1 LISLKRLFLEDI
13 SSILYLWWRYPVIV
27 YDSSN
32 DNLRNTKGVKS
43 CFMYNANMTEYS
55 FFHPI
60 TVRYGDLDPQG
71 HVNNAGF
78 LTYIEHARVSY
89 IRRLG
94 LWDGK
99 SFLEIG
105 FILARVEL
113 DFQAPILMTDEVE
126 VGVRISRLGN
136 KSLDMEYLI
145 REPVTGKIFAAGKS
159 VQVAYDYQSGKTIPL
174 LASWREVIQDFEGD
188 DLDNQ

>member
-1 LISLKRLFLEDI
+1 
-13 SSILYLWWRYPVIV
+13 
-27 YDSSN
+27 
-32 DNLRNTKGVKS
+32 
-43 CFMYNANMTEYS
+43 MYNANMSNYR
-55 FFHPI
+55 FYHPI
-60 TVRYGDLDPQG
+60 SVRYGDLDPQG

-89 IRRLG
+89 IRQLG

-113 DFQAPILMTDEVE
+113 DYQAPILMTDEVE
-126 VGVRISRLGN
+126 VGMRVSRLGI

-145 REPVTGKIFAAGKS
+145 RETGTGKIFAVGKT
-159 VQVAYDYQSGKTIPL
+159 VQVAYDYQSGKTISL
-174 LASWREVIQDFEGD
+174 LATWREAIRDFEGD
-188 DLDNQ
+188 DLDSQ